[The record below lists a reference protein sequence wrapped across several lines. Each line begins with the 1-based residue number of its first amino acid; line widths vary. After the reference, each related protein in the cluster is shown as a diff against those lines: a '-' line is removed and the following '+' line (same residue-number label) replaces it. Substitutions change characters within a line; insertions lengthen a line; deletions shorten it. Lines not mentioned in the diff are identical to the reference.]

1 MCLCCCPNI
10 NIKILVIVLLVFA
23 SLIFISSFIISF
35 FMAYKTEQYKT
46 SIDILDLSLDPFFKL
61 FLPSACFEEPD
72 KYAGYLYD
80 GPDRCYLDG
89 EKYAQQRKEITF
101 QSIYRSLQDI
111 ELAFNILRVIISF
124 LYLGSLIF
132 IFIKILNKINVNS
145 IIEKLLSFLYI
156 FIIIVPIII
165 LIISILYLYFIALA
179 NGTFNEIGLYKL
191 SDNEFINHVA
201 AQMSI
206 NIVNMAF
213 SIVCIILS
221 ATLMQANKKD
231 SNQQQSNEPNT
242 VQYNNDQNQDNHGR
256 TPRRNSRGSSP
267 IDRPITLI
275 QTEERQNQRNP
286 K

>member
-35 FMAYKTEQYKT
+35 FMAYKTEQYNT
-46 SIDILDLSLDPFFKL
+46 SIDTLNLSLDPFFKL
-61 FLPSACFEEPD
+61 FLPKACFQEPTEET
-72 KYAGYLYD
+72 GSLYY

-101 QSIYRSLQDI
+101 QSIYRSLKDI
-111 ELAFNILRVIISF
+111 ELAFNILRVINSG

-132 IFIKILNKINVNS
+132 IFIKILNKINDNS
-145 IIEKLLSFLYI
+145 RIEKFLSFLYL
-156 FIIIVPIII
+156 FIIIEPIII
-165 LIISILYLYFIALA
+165 LIISFLYLYFIALA
-179 NGTFNEIGLYKL
+179 NGTFNEIGLYQL

-213 SIVCIILS
+213 SIVCIIFS
-221 ATLMQANKKD
+221 ATLRQAYNRD

-267 IDRPITLI
+267 IDRPITILK
-275 QTEERQNQRNP
+275 TEERQIQPNP